1 MSVRLRPRN
10 AWEALDLGLEL
21 VHAHWRA
28 IYAAW
33 FATYL
38 PVAILAFAWFWDRPF
53 WAWLTLWWLKPAFD
67 RLALAVISRRLFDEP
82 GTTREIVRATPGILW
97 RSGIVAALTWRRFDF
112 ARSLHIPVYQ
122 LERLSGSAARS
133 RIRVLD
139 REARG
144 PAVWLTF
151 LLANV
156 EFLFGLA
163 ISLMVA
169 LLVPAQAPI
178 ETLLEGWYRHQFE
191 GGHTG
196 ALLGA
201 FAACLIEPFYVA
213 SGFTLYLQRRTMLE
227 GWDIE
232 LRFRQ
237 MSERIDKAR
246 RAAAAGATMA
256 SVLLAALLFLAW
268 PRPSIAA
275 GEGAASPDPAT
286 QIKAV
291 LADKEF
297 GHKETVTRLKWVGPT
312 AKPSSASKPID
323 WSWLEAFSRFSAE
336 VTRVVLWIAGGGL
349 LLFGLYYLAR
359 YLRLHGFGRARTQ
372 RPDFLFGLD
381 VRPSSLPADVAG
393 TAENLARAGRVRE
406 ALSLLYRGSLVRFM
420 DSGIEF
426 QQGDTEGDCT
436 RRVEAAETPR
446 RKAYFSRLV
455 LHWQVLAYGHHS
467 VTPDAAIA
475 LARAWRGEFPSEP
488 HEDDV
493 PAAQST

>member
-1 MSVRLRPRN
+1 MSLRLRPRN

-38 PVAILAFAWFWDRPF
+38 PVAAIVFAGLWDEPF
-53 WAWLTLWWLKPAFD
+53 WAWLTMWWLKPAYD
-67 RLALAVISRRLFDEP
+67 RIALAVMSRRLFGEAA
-82 GTTREIVRATPGILW
+82 TTREIIRATPAILW
-97 RSGIVAALTWRRFDF
+97 RSGIIGALTWRRLDF
-112 ARSLHIPVYQ
+112 ARSLHIPIYQ
-122 LERLSGSAARS
+122 LERLTGAAARS
-133 RIRVLD
+133 RAHILD

-144 PAVWLTF
+144 PAVWLSF
-151 LLANV
+151 LLLNV
-156 EFLFGLA
+156 ELLFGLA

-169 LLVPAQAPI
+169 LFVPAQAPLS
-178 ETLLEGWYRHQFE
+178 TLLDGWFRHQFE
-191 GGHTG
+191 GGPTG
-196 ALLGA
+196 ALLGV

-237 MSERIDKAR
+237 MSERIEKAR

-256 SVLLAALLFLAW
+256 SIVLATALFLAW
-268 PRPSIAA
+268 PRPAMA
-275 GEGAASPDPAT
+275 TDGAAPAARDAAT
-286 QIKAV
+286 EIKAV

-297 GHKETVTRLKWVGPT
+297 GHKETVKRIKWVGPS
-312 AKPSSASKPID
+312 AKMSPSKPMD
-323 WSWLEAFSRFSAE
+323 WSWLRMLSRFSGEAA
-336 VTRVVLWIAGGGL
+336 RVIAWIAGGGL

-359 YLRLHGFGRARTQ
+359 YLRLHGFSRARAP

-393 TAENLARAGRVRE
+393 TAEALAREGRVRE

-420 DSGIEF
+420 DAGIEF
-426 QQGDTEGDCT
+426 QQGDTEGDCM
-436 RRVEAAETPR
+436 RRVEAEQTPR
-446 RKAYFSRLV
+446 RKAYFTRLV
-455 LHWQVLAYGHHS
+455 THWQVLAYGHHA
-467 VTPDAAIA
+467 VTPEAAIA
-475 LARAWRGEFPSEP
+475 LARAWRGEFPGEP
-488 HEDDV
+488 HEDDA
-493 PAAQST
+493 PATQPT